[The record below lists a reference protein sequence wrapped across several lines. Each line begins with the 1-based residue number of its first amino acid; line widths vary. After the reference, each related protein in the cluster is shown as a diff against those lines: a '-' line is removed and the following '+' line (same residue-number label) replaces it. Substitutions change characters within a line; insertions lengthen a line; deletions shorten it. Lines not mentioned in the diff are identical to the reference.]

1 MQQSN
6 DLTTEI
12 EGIPF
17 NTVDEAIQHT
27 NASGRG
33 VVVSVEG
40 IDGYL
45 VVEQRVADA
54 IAATGTYLAYF
65 LDHELSDGS
74 WRIISV
80 PVND

>member
-1 MQQSN
+1 MTQPMEA
-6 DLTTEI
+6 DLEI

-17 NTVDEAIQHT
+17 HSVDEAIQHS

-45 VVEQRVADA
+45 VVEQKVADA
-54 IAATGTYLAYF
+54 IASTGTFFAYF
-65 LDHELSDGS
+65 FDHEMPDG
-74 WRIISV
+74 RMRVLSV